1 METLTDLLKK
11 ETASLKRQYLEM
23 CIDYATREYNSKMD
37 EYDAIMDIQA
47 AHCADYNSRKYTR
60 EELSAKY
67 DEILFDA
74 GYVSRSFQPCR
85 YYRDAYAVF
94 QVKKLKLKKH
104 QVFTVRTL
112 SEYVDKQ
119 KKRALN
125 HYNDSILKLALRIE
139 KKELNQDKL
148 ELTTSHVDVNIS
160 TTITDGDK
168 TVKAW
173 TIIASGPVQRPHYR
187 YLVK

>member
-1 METLTDLLKK
+1 M
-11 ETASLKRQYLEM
+11 
-23 CIDYATREYNSKMD
+23 
-37 EYDAIMDIQA
+37 
-47 AHCADYNSRKYTR
+47 
-60 EELSAKY
+60 
-67 DEILFDA
+67 
-74 GYVSRSFQPCR
+74 
-85 YYRDAYAVF
+85 
-94 QVKKLKLKKH
+94 
-104 QVFTVRTL
+104 
-112 SEYVDKQ
+112 
-119 KKRALN
+119 N